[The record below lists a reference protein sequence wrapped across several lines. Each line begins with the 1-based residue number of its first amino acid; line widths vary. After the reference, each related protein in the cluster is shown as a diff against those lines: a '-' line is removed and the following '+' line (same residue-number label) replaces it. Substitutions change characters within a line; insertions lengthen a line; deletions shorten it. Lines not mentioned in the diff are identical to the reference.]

1 MNTLVFIIIF
11 VIEAVIL
18 WQYCHHFLNAKIDR
32 YTNVAVLSIIY
43 GFLFYG
49 YLMELSLV
57 NLLFAY
63 FLCTLYIYFFYEV
76 DILQTFF
83 YVTIFSGIMSFSN
96 LLVLYLLPGFSS
108 GVFSI
113 TYTSNQILILSI
125 GSKMLSF
132 FMVRIVIYCS
142 SFHNKD
148 TLMKINES
156 FLLIVAPL
164 FSFVILITILMV
176 AGERSLPSNIAILLL
191 ISSILLLALNFIIFN
206 IYYYVSDK
214 NREHLKMQL
223 QLQHDEDMISYHK
236 GLIQQDDSQKIMLH
250 DINKHLQTLQYLCQ
264 NFKTEEATVYV
275 DDLMKLDA
283 FAPSVKLCN
292 HELLNSILYHY
303 KRAAI
308 EKNVEFSTDIRNA
321 TIDFLQDSEITSL
334 FCNLL
339 DNAIEATSGN
349 QNEYIELNVTK
360 DNSAESS
367 CITLINSCASNPFD
381 KKTNLL
387 TTKKANAAEHGFGIK
402 SIEKIVSKYDG
413 IINMHYDSTDGT
425 FHTVIL
431 FHILALDTS
440 KNI

>member
-1 MNTLVFIIIF
+1 
-11 VIEAVIL
+11 
-18 WQYCHHFLNAKIDR
+18 
-32 YTNVAVLSIIY
+32 
-43 GFLFYG
+43 
-49 YLMELSLV
+49 
-57 NLLFAY
+57 
-63 FLCTLYIYFFYEV
+63 
-76 DILQTFF
+76 
-83 YVTIFSGIMSFSN
+83 
-96 LLVLYLLPGFSS
+96 
-108 GVFSI
+108 
-113 TYTSNQILILSI
+113 
-125 GSKMLSF
+125 
-132 FMVRIVIYCS
+132 
-142 SFHNKD
+142 
-148 TLMKINES
+148 MKINES